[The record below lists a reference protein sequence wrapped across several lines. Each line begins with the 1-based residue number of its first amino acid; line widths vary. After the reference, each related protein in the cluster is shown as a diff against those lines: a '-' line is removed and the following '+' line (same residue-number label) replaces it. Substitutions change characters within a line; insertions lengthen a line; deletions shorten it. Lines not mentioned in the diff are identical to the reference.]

1 MFKSRAAQR
10 QLLLLN
16 YGHSADGVPPPIW
29 RAASRQRPPAR
40 TLPPNS
46 PPATTSANS
55 LRPCSTA
62 TQNLNAAS
70 NKTPFSSP
78 IMNAKKIAHNLRC
91 PRLDRGSPA
100 PSAPR
105 RPHLA
110 SASMATCGLR
120 RTSPAFATRGP
131 PSNPNS
137 SRGLKNP
144 TSSFVP
150 PPTPRRSQPPSDEP
164 DDERDHHLF
173 RLQLRA
179 DHPRRRAPPQRDR
192 C

>member
-62 TQNLNAAS
+62 TQNLNDGT

-78 IMNAKKIAHNLRC
+78 IMNAKKNAHNLRC
-91 PRLDRGSPA
+91 PRLAPWLAGPIGATQASPGLRLDGDVRPSPDFTRLCDERA
-100 PSAPR
+100 TIKSEQLAWFEKSDLIICSASNSAPIT
-105 RPHLA
+105 
-110 SASMATCGLR
+110 ATQR
-120 RTSPAFATRGP
+120 RTR
-131 PSNPNS
+131 
-137 SRGLKNP
+137 
-144 TSSFVP
+144 
-150 PPTPRRSQPPSDEP
+150 
-164 DDERDHHLF
+164 
-173 RLQLRA
+173 
-179 DHPRRRAPPQRDR
+179 
-192 C
+192 